1 MHAFGLSLS
10 LAGLSLPKIFYRLK
24 LEFPKWIDFFKK
36 IKAVQK
42 RRKLLNKLS
51 WFLIKGR

>member
-1 MHAFGLSLS
+1 MIHAFFSLNLASLS
-10 LAGLSLPKIFYRLK
+10 FQKIFLKIK

-42 RRKLLNKLS
+42 GRKLLNKLS
-51 WFLIKGR
+51 WLFDQR